1 MFNVKPMYQ
10 TRANVATIEV
20 GMEIAAMTVERKLPR
35 NRKTT
40 NAARNEPTTRCSS
53 TLRKDASMNS
63 AWSRTIRSS

>member
-10 TRANVATIEV
+10 TRANVAMIDVGIE
-20 GMEIAAMTVERKLPR
+20 MAAMTVDRKLPR

-40 NAARNEPTTRCSS
+40 NAARNDPTMRCSW
-53 TLRKDASMNS
+53 TLRNDASMNS